1 MKSAK
6 CFTLIELLVVIA
18 IIAILAA
25 MLLPALSKARQK
37 ARDIHCISNLK
48 QIGYA
53 VVMYS
58 ADNDDYVP
66 PANAEY
72 YKDKVAKTKYNF
84 FETLTSLGSDDFNST
99 YEEKTPKLLYC
110 PCQSSDLKFTE
121 GGKSKVLGYCA
132 NKRLGG
138 IYKAN
143 PADVNLY
150 YRPRRITSCRQPTR
164 VMVATDSQGGSDGS
178 NILAYRQG
186 MYSEGPVELADRDA
200 MVAGTK
206 FVNLYEGM
214 MRHHYRPNFLMA
226 DGHAEALD
234 VRGYLKEQLIVLYG
248 ADPNPKSPTLAWPN

>member
-84 FETLTSLGSDDFNST
+84 FETLTSLGSDDFIINVIKICDYIRHSRRKSSEPVAHVSNSDSAALRNDSSVGKYWLCRRLRRVNRQT
-99 YEEKTPKLLYC
+99 RSIGLSSGLYGGRN
-110 PCQSSDLKFTE
+110 SSL
-121 GGKSKVLGYCA
+121 
-132 NKRLGG
+132 
-138 IYKAN
+138 N
-143 PADVNLY
+143 PEL
-150 YRPRRITSCRQPTR
+150 TSSLHALC
-164 VMVATDSQGGSDGS
+164 
-178 NILAYRQG
+178 ILA
-186 MYSEGPVELADRDA
+186 
-200 MVAGTK
+200 
-206 FVNLYEGM
+206 
-214 MRHHYRPNFLMA
+214 
-226 DGHAEALD
+226 
-234 VRGYLKEQLIVLYG
+234 
-248 ADPNPKSPTLAWPN
+248 